1 MNDCSR
7 RNFLHLGGAAA
18 LAGVASPRYLHCQ
31 ELIPPPVPASPVFP
45 YDGRSPV
52 SLIKGED
59 RSKNVTEALLAVD
72 REIGPVLKRKK
83 YVVIKVNNV
92 ATNNQLAATHVDALR
107 GILEYLGPRF
117 RGQVMIVESSA
128 ADSLDGFEFYKYAQV
143 IPEYKRFDLKLVDLN
158 REGKYEIASII
169 DRNIRPVPVRL
180 AARLL
185 DPDAF
190 IISSAMLKTH
200 NSVVATMSVKNMVMG
215 APLHTVPGQT
225 PSWNDKRQMHA
236 MGMPTGRSGM
246 PPSGRGAVPPMGATP
261 PVGVVPPAGASAQ
274 PGLARGGAGP
284 AGRGAMQNRG
294 AMFHAMNYNL
304 AIVAKR
310 LGAAWGC
317 ALIDGFEGM
326 EGNGPSSG
334 TAVPVH
340 VALASPDLMA
350 ADRVGL
356 DVMGIPHHAV
366 GYLQYAAQLGVGQ
379 YDLEKIDIRG
389 ENPEAVQHKFKLHDG
404 VQQQLDWLNDIVRQ
418 G

>member
-7 RNFLHLGGAAA
+7 RNFLYLGGAAT
-18 LAGVASPRYLHCQ
+18 LAGVALPKNLPGQ
-31 ELIPPPVPASPVFP
+31 EIPPPVPAFPVFP
-45 YDGRSPV
+45 YAARSPV
-52 SLIKGED
+52 SLVKGED
-59 RSKNVTEALLAVD
+59 RSKNVIEALTAVD
-72 REIGPVLKRKK
+72 REIGPALKRKK
-83 YVVIKVNNV
+83 YVVIKINNV
-92 ATNNQLAATHVDALR
+92 STSNQLAATHVDALR

-117 RGQVMIVESSA
+117 KGKVTIVESSA
-128 ADSLDGFEFYKYAQV
+128 ADSLDGFEHYKYAQL
-143 IPEYKRFDLKLVDLN
+143 IPEYQRFGLELVDLN

-200 NSVVATMSVKNMVMG
+200 NAVVATMSVKNMVMG
-215 APLHTVPGQT
+215 APLHTVAGQT

-236 MGMPTGRSGM
+236 MGT
-246 PPSGRGAVPPMGATP
+246 PPAGRGATP
-261 PVGVVPPAGASAQ
+261 A
-274 PGLARGGAGP
+274 
-284 AGRGAMQNRG
+284 RGAMQNRG

-304 AIVAKR
+304 AMVAKR
-310 LGAAWGC
+310 LSATWGC

-326 EGNGPSSG
+326 EGNGPSDG

-340 VALASPDLMA
+340 VALASSDPIA
-350 ADRVGL
+350 ADRVAL
-356 DVMGIPHHAV
+356 EVMGIPHHAV

-379 YDLEKIDIRG
+379 YDIEKIDIRG
-389 ENPEAVQHKFKLHDG
+389 ERPEAVQHKFKLHDG
-404 VQQQLDWLNDIVRQ
+404 VQQQLDWLNDIARN